1 MAFILLWGLREDS
14 LWDGVILRSLMMSW
28 NLLELKRGKGG
39 GRARE
44 GKKEGEKEKK
54 GGRKNERSKEWSR
67 KKERRREQ
75 QKVKENIQGQS
86 DCLNAWVEG
95 TASVAH

>member
-1 MAFILLWGLREDS
+1 
-14 LWDGVILRSLMMSW
+14 MMSW

-54 GGRKNERSKEWSR
+54 GGRKNERSKEQSR

-75 QKVKENIQGQS
+75 RSRRTFRAKAIV
-86 DCLNAWVEG
+86 CLNAWVEG
-95 TASVAH
+95 TASVAHWWNVKKQR